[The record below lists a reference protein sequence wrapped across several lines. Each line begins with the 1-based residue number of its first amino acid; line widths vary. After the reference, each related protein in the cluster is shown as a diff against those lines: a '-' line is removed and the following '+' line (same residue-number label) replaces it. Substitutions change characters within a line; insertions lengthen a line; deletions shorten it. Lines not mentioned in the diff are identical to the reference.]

1 MNVLKVG
8 ILSYEEMKAR
18 TIAIARGEFMP
29 SQDEPKVF
37 FTSLKSLANVLSEDN
52 KLLLRMIKEH
62 QPESIS
68 DLEKLTGRKTS
79 NLCRTLHT
87 MEKYGI
93 VRLERNDAVSKRMSG
108 RMPIK
113 PIVIADSI
121 DLKMTL

>member
-8 ILSYEEMKAR
+8 ILSYEDMKAR

-79 NLCRTLHT
+79 N
-87 MEKYGI
+87 
-93 VRLERNDAVSKRMSG
+93 
-108 RMPIK
+108 
-113 PIVIADSI
+113 
-121 DLKMTL
+121 